1 MKKNL
6 GNVDRVL
13 RIAFA
18 VAMAIL
24 FFTSVISGTTG
35 IILLVLGV
43 ILGITSVV
51 SFCPVY
57 WTLGWKT
64 SKKED

>member
-13 RIAFA
+13 RITFA
-18 VAMAIL
+18 VVVAIL
-24 FFTSVISGTTG
+24 FFSKVISGTSG
-35 IILLVLGV
+35 IILLVVGI

-57 WTLGWKT
+57 WSLGWKAI
-64 SKKED
+64 KKEK

>member
-13 RIAFA
+13 RITFA
-18 VAMAIL
+18 VVVAIL
-24 FFTSVISGTTG
+24 FFTKVISGTSG
-35 IILLVLGV
+35 IILLVAGI

-57 WTLGWKT
+57 WSLGWKT
-64 SKKED
+64 IKKEN

>member
-18 VAMAIL
+18 VVVAIL
-24 FFTSVISGTTG
+24 YFTKVISGTSG
-35 IILLVLGV
+35 IILLIVAG
-43 ILGITSVV
+43 ILALTSLV
-51 SFCPVY
+51 SFCPIY
-57 WTLGWKT
+57 WTLGWR
-64 SKKED
+64 SIKKE

>member
-18 VAMAIL
+18 VVVAIL
-24 FFTSVISGTTG
+24 YLTKVISGTSG
-35 IILLVLGV
+35 IILLIVAG
-43 ILGITSVV
+43 ILALTSLV
-51 SFCPVY
+51 SFCPIY
-57 WTLGWKT
+57 WTLGWRS
-64 SKKED
+64 SKKE